1 VSSRPAPPSR
11 PYHMRKRA
19 EQVDETKMKIVQATV
34 ELHGTVG
41 PAATTFMGVAERAGV
56 TRATV
61 YRHFKDESALFN
73 ACSSHW
79 LAQQH
84 PPDPS
89 SWAKIV
95 DPIERMRVG
104 LSDLYRF
111 YRSGERMLSRIYRD
125 KAWLPEQHRVRLE
138 MRGKQVRSVLL
149 AAFPAAKRRRPR
161 LRAVVGH
168 AADFWTWRSLCVNHG
183 LIESEAV
190 ELMVELASA
199 AAG

>member
-1 VSSRPAPPSR
+1 VSSRPTPRSR

-89 SWAKIV
+89 SWARIA
-95 DPIERMRVG
+95 DPVERMRVG

-111 YRSGERMLSRIYRD
+111 YRSGEQMLSRIYRD
-125 KAWLPEQHRVRLE
+125 KAWLPEQHRARLE
-138 MRGKQVRSVLL
+138 MREEQARSLLL
-149 AAFPAAKRRRPR
+149 AAFPAARQRRPR

-168 AADFWTWRSLCVNHG
+168 AADFWTWRSLCVDHG
-183 LIESEAV
+183 LIDSEAV

>member
-1 VSSRPAPPSR
+1 MSSRPAPPSR